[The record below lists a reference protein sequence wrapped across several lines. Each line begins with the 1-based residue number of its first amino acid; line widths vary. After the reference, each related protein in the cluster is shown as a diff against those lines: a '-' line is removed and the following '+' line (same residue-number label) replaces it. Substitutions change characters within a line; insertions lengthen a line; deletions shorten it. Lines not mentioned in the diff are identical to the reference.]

1 MNILFICIFLVR
13 SKSPE
18 MSKKPT
24 QAWGSSTMGVYYI
37 ILIHMCNYV
46 TAQVSVSSQCRNTGL
61 LQFKVKITK
70 MMQICE
76 NITQ

>member
-37 ILIHMCNYV
+37 IFILIHVLNYV
-46 TAQVSVSSQCRNTGL
+46 PAQVSAFSQCRNTGL
-61 LQFKVKITK
+61 LQFKVNNK
-70 MMQICE
+70 
-76 NITQ
+76 NDAGL